1 MTENTI
7 IAVTDLGK
15 DYYLGSNVVPA
26 LRGVTLEVEPGEFV
40 AVVGPSG
47 SGKSTFMNLLGCLDQ
62 PSAGSY
68 RLNGYEVGTLNPIQL
83 ADIRNRELGFV
94 FQGFNLLPR
103 MDALGNVMLPM
114 LYGSVPA
121 EAWRIR
127 ALAAL
132 EAVGLSERAN
142 HRPQELSGG
151 QQQRVAIARALV
163 NRPSVILA
171 DEPTGNLDSRTTVE
185 IMAILQKLN
194 ARGSTI
200 VLVTHEP
207 DIVHYCSRVVTFRDG
222 LVQSDERIEH
232 RQVAE
237 ADLAPAPA
245 AV

>member
-121 EAWRIR
+121 EARRI
-127 ALAAL
+127 
-132 EAVGLSERAN
+132 
-142 HRPQELSGG
+142 
-151 QQQRVAIARALV
+151 
-163 NRPSVILA
+163 
-171 DEPTGNLDSRTTVE
+171 
-185 IMAILQKLN
+185 
-194 ARGSTI
+194 
-200 VLVTHEP
+200 
-207 DIVHYCSRVVTFRDG
+207 
-222 LVQSDERIEH
+222 
-232 RQVAE
+232 
-237 ADLAPAPA
+237 
-245 AV
+245 